1 MAKNK
6 KNTLTVFEHQLVKV
20 NETINGFTFTWKLF
34 KAMQEFYGEKGVP
47 YFSLYNK
54 SVKFCEY
61 VGVIQ
66 IGKTTIEVL
75 PKADRHEDTAQ
86 WRESLIDMIR
96 SVGIFDIKA
105 PTSSSLKVKHNS
117 ILDLYIELYVI
128 EIESLLRHGL
138 IKKYRKSDHNCPALK
153 GNILFAQHIQK
164 NIVHQEL
171 FFTRRTI
178 YDVQHNLH
186 QIFHKVLCLLYQINT
201 NTDLQSRLGNLML
214 NFPEQRDIKT
224 TEATFQKIV
233 LNRKTEGY
241 RTALEI
247 ARLLL
252 LNYHP
257 NVNVGQNNVLA
268 LMFDMN
274 MLWEKFVFVSLK
286 ERFRKHDKTMV
297 VTAQTSKYFWKPTT
311 GARSSIRPDIVINY
325 GLDNESCV
333 VIDTKWKNL
342 NGYNPSPEDLRQL
355 YVYHEFY
362 DAKRVTLIYPGSFA
376 TIKGLY
382 YTKSH
387 NLGNK
392 ECSVMG
398 IKVVTNILKWR
409 EEIGNNVL
417 NWITSL

>member
-1 MAKNK
+1 VAINN

-20 NETINGFTFTWKLF
+20 NETIRGFTFTGELF

-66 IGKTTIEVL
+66 IGKITIEIL
-75 PKADRHEDTAQ
+75 PKADRNEDTAQ
-86 WRESLIDMIR
+86 WREALIDMIR

-117 ILDLYIELYVI
+117 ILDLYIELYII
-128 EIESLLRHGL
+128 EIESLLHQGL
-138 IKKYRKSDHNCPALK
+138 IKKYRKSDHNCVALK
-153 GNILFAQHIQK
+153 GNILFGQHIQK
-164 NIVHQEL
+164 NLVHQEL
-171 FFTRRTI
+171 FFTRHTV
-178 YDVQHNLH
+178 YDVQHHLH
-186 QIFHKVLCLLYQINT
+186 QIFYKTLSLLQQINT
-201 NTDLQSRLGNLML
+201 NVDLQSRIGALML
-214 NFPEQRDIKT
+214 NFPEQGSIKI
-224 TEATFQKIV
+224 TEATFKKIP
-233 LNRKTEGY
+233 LNRKTESY

-257 NVNVGQNNVLA
+257 NVNMGQNHVLA

-286 ERFRKHDKTMV
+286 EQLRIHDKKIV
-297 VTAQTSKYFWKPTT
+297 VTAQTSKNFWKPNK
-311 GARSSIRPDIVINY
+311 GLNSSIKPDIVINY
-325 GLDNESCV
+325 SSNNESCV

-342 NGYNPSPEDLRQL
+342 NGYNPSPDDLRQL

-382 YTKSH
+382 YTKDH
-387 NLGNK
+387 NIGNK
-392 ECSVMG
+392 ECSVIG
-398 IKVVTNILKWR
+398 IKVLTNVYKWR
-409 EEIGNNVL
+409 EEIGKNIL
-417 NWITSL
+417 SWLTML